1 MEDSSSEQKESK
13 KIAKPLEY
21 TGADAPSEPIRTPA
35 PTTQTTI
42 PYDVF
47 VSKPVSYVE
56 EYEWPGREIRTLK
69 QTSLL
74 DSIPRSI

>member
-1 MEDSSSEQKESK
+1 MEYSSEQKESK

-21 TGADAPSEPIRTPA
+21 TGADARSEPVRAPA

-47 VSKPVSYVE
+47 VSKPVSDVE

-74 DSIPRSI
+74 DSMHRSI